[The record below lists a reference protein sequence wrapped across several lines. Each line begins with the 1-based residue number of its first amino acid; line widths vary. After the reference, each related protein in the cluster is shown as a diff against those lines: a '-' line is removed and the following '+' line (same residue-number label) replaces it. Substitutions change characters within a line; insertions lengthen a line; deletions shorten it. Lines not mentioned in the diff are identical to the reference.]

1 MIKKKFLENSFST
14 PSSIGS
20 KIKSSQSYLG
30 MHNICTD
37 SKLSLDLEPSFYFF
51 FLMGFFYLNLCKR

>member
-1 MIKKKFLENSFST
+1 MMKNILLENYFST

-20 KIKSSQSYLG
+20 KIESYQCYLG

-37 SKLSLDLEPSFYFF
+37 SKLS
-51 FLMGFFYLNLCKR
+51 

>member
-1 MIKKKFLENSFST
+1 MIKKKILENSFST
-14 PSSIGS
+14 PSSIRS

-37 SKLSLDLEPSFYFF
+37 SKLSLDLEPSFIF

>member
-1 MIKKKFLENSFST
+1 MIKKKIIEN

-30 MHNICTD
+30 MYNICTD
-37 SKLSLDLEPSFYFF
+37 SKLSLDLEPSFIF

>member
-1 MIKKKFLENSFST
+1 MIKKKILENSFST

-37 SKLSLDLEPSFYFF
+37 SKLSLDLEPSFIF
-51 FLMGFFYLNLCKR
+51 FLMGFFYLNLYKR

>member
-1 MIKKKFLENSFST
+1 MIKKKIIEN

-30 MHNICTD
+30 MHNMCTD
-37 SKLSLDLEPSFYFF
+37 SKLSLDLEPI
-51 FLMGFFYLNLCKR
+51 

>member
-37 SKLSLDLEPSFYFF
+37 SKLSLDLEPSFIFF
-51 FLMGFFYLNLCKR
+51 F